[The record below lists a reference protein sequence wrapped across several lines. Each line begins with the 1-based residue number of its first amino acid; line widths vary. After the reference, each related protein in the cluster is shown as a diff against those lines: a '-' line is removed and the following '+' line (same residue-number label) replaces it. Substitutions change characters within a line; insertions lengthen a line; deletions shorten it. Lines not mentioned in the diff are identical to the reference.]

1 MSAFGTVHRR
11 NMRWGLE
18 STSLY
23 SNAPRTGLE
32 AFILLAVTNSAVF
45 SLGPAAVSLVTTAL
59 TTIATTAVVGGLQF
73 LLMPKPPKPEDGK
86 VPMTQAIPPRIWGM
100 GTNRIAGAYMLW
112 EAVEGRM
119 YSVQALCGH
128 KIHAITGY
136 YLHDDAI
143 TLKETGFVEDGPN
156 ERYGNNKIWIGH
168 RLGAVPETPYAE
180 LVTPLS
186 GQGIWTN
193 DHRGDGQAS
202 LAMFCIGAN
211 EKNFSKYY
219 PQGHPRPS
227 VVADMALMWDPRDE
241 AQDPDDPTTWTFTKN
256 AALGIIWQ
264 LCFNPFGQREDYHR
278 AILPVLDYWIEEADI
293 CDEDVPRASGGTEK
307 RYECNGW
314 GTTETD
320 PIAAMNA
327 MLASCDGYLC
337 RRGDGA
343 QILTVGKFRES
354 RVGVITDT
362 DVMGRMIQYDVA
374 EEEAVNRLVP
384 KFTYPATDYTQ
395 SDTDCFEDV
404 TRQITDGRVLS
415 NDAEFAWVHQWRQ
428 ARRLGKREWLR
439 IQEKVR
445 GTLDLRLS
453 AFNAVYHRWI
463 RLETPISM
471 PALNGKIIE
480 NRRSI
485 MSLQSGGFKM
495 DFIQHPEDIDAWNPS
510 EDEGA
515 APPVPP
521 KPTSDNLPTPTIDGL
536 EALGL
541 PGGVT
546 IRVTLIDPG
555 NPDLTIVT
563 YWRLKDDGTGQPG
576 TWQPLAHTEWEADGG
591 LVQVDISPVIAD
603 EIIEVEAT
611 YRGTRGVESPRS
623 NREEVVSTLDST
635 PPVALTTFAVTG
647 GSRHLGHAPL
657 SFATAADDHLSRIA
671 IYRVPAGGVLDKE
684 THLVTRLYGV
694 QASSTFGYVNGD
706 NTRTNL
712 LSNPG
717 FDTDTV
723 WSKGSGWSI
732 TGGKAVH
739 AAGGAYTSIS
749 QAVSPSVGA
758 TYRYGLTI
766 SDYVIGSLTPRFTGG
781 TTANGAIHSAGGAA
795 LGEIIAASG
804 NNTFGLAAGG
814 ATVFDGK
821 ADDVALFLE
830 TAACAPQGE
839 WDYYAIPENGSGI
852 EGPTAGPV
860 AVTIV

>member
-1 MSAFGTVHRR
+1 MSFVSIHQR
-11 NMRWGLE
+11 NVRWGLS
-18 STSLY
+18 STTFY
-23 SNAPRTGLE
+23 SQANFTGLE

-136 YLHDDAI
+136 YLHDDAV
-143 TLKETGFVEDGPN
+143 TLKVTGFVEDGPN

-180 LVTPLS
+180 LVGPLS
-186 GQGIWTN
+186 SQDIWTN
-193 DHRGDGQAS
+193 DHRLDGQAS
-202 LAMFCIGAN
+202 LAMYCIGAN

-293 CDEDVPRASGGTEK
+293 CDEDMPRASGGTEK

-314 GTTETD
+314 STTETD

-354 RVGVITDT
+354 RVGVITDA

-404 TRQITDGRVLS
+404 TRQVTDGRVLS

-471 PALNGKIIE
+471 PALNGKVIE

-495 DFIQHPEDIDAWNPS
+495 DFIQHPENIDAWNPN

-576 TWQPLAHTEWEADGG
+576 TWQPLVHTEWGASGG
-591 LVQVDISPVIAD
+591 LVQVDIAPVIAD
-603 EIIEVEAT
+603 QTIEVEAT

-623 NREEVVSTLDST
+623 DREEVVSTLDST
-635 PPVALTTFAVTG
+635 PPVALLNVAVTG
-647 GSRHLGHAPL
+647 GSKYLGHAPFTI
-657 SFATAADDHLSRIA
+657 STDEDDHLSRIA
-671 IYRVPAGGVLDKE
+671 IYRVPAGGVLDKDAN
-684 THLVTRLYGV
+684 LVTRLYGV
-694 QASSTFGYVNGD
+694 QAASTFGYVNGD
-706 NTRTNL
+706 NGVSNILPNGTFADSTGLTLGNGFSVGGGTLNAVAGEIALAQQSTPTIPGGSNVRIGFDVTAYSAGEIQSRL
-712 LSNPG
+712 NPG
-717 FDTDTV
+717 ASSGLNRSAVGTYLEQRIVSTDRNIFAFR
-723 WSKGSGWSI
+723 KDAAFAGS
-732 TGGKAVH
+732 V
-739 AAGGAYTSIS
+739 
-749 QAVSPSVGA
+749 
-758 TYRYGLTI
+758 
-766 SDYVIGSLTPRFTGG
+766 D
-781 TTANGAIHSAGGAA
+781 NAA
-795 LGEIIAASG
+795 LY
-804 NNTFGLAAGG
+804 
-814 ATVFDGK
+814 V
-821 ADDVALFLE
+821 E
-830 TAACAPQGE
+830 TPGCAPQGA
-839 WDYYAIPENGSGI
+839 WDYYAIPENSSGV
-852 EGPTAGPV
+852 EGPTSGPV

>member
-11 NMRWGLE
+11 NLRWGLE

-128 KIHAITGY
+128 PISAITGY
-136 YLHDDAI
+136 YLHDDAV

-168 RLGAVPETPYAE
+168 RLGAVPETPYSE

-343 QILTVGKFRES
+343 QILTVGKVRER
-354 RVGVITDT
+354 RVGVITDA

-471 PALNGKIIE
+471 PALNGKVIE

-495 DFIQHPEDIDAWNPS
+495 DFIQHPDNIDAWNPS

-603 EIIEVEAT
+603 QTIQVEAT

-635 PPVALTTFAVTG
+635 PPVALTSFSVTG

-657 SFATAADDHLSRIA
+657 SFATADDDHLSRIA

-684 THLVTRLYGV
+684 THLVTRLFNV
-694 QASSTFGYVNGD
+694 QTQATFGYVNGD
-706 NTRTNL
+706 NTRTDLVTNG
-712 LSNPG
+712 G
-717 FDTDTV
+717 FASGAN
-723 WSKGSGWSI
+723 WSASGGFAIGSGVATHTPGSI
-732 TGGKAVH
+732 GYLIQTIASLVAGKTYRMHTKINTLSAGSYIPRIYGDTT
-739 AAGGAYTSIS
+739 AGGAVRTAPGTYFDSIV
-749 QAVSPSVGA
+749 APTTPAG
-758 TYRYGLTI
+758 I
-766 SDYVIGSLTPRFTGG
+766 SLRAD
-781 TTANGAIHSAGGAA
+781 
-795 LGEIIAASG
+795 AASD
-804 NNTFGLAAGG
+804 A
-814 ATVFDGK
+814 VI
-821 ADDVALFLE
+821 DDVIMIEE
-830 TAACAPQGE
+830 TPACAPAGA

-852 EGPTAGPV
+852 EGPTSGPV
-860 AVTIV
+860 AITIV